1 MAIIIATMSP
11 IASLAHADSDAK
23 PEVSAASAVPAANR
37 YIIGARKGNEM
48 PDKAIPISASD
59 GHPLRPA
66 SFSVPTT
73 KILAIGHWTAK
84 GTPDARAPILT
95 TEMRETARLYLAG
108 KVDQWYFKTDE
119 SGVVLVMNLIAPEE
133 AHALLKQLPLG
144 QAGMME
150 FQFVPLG
157 PIKPLALLLNEK
169 G

>member
-1 MAIIIATMSP
+1 MAIITATMSP

-23 PEVSAASAVPAANR
+23 PEVSAASAVPTANR
-37 YIIGARKGNEM
+37 DIIGARKGNEM
-48 PDKAIPISASD
+48 SDKTIPISASD
-59 GHPLRPA
+59 GDPSRPA
-66 SFSVPTT
+66 SFAVPTT
-73 KILAIGHWTAK
+73 KILAIGQWTAK
-84 GTPDARAPILT
+84 GAPDARASILP

-119 SGVVLVMNLIAPEE
+119 SGIVLVMNVTDPEE
-133 AHALLKQLPLG
+133 ARALLEQLPLG